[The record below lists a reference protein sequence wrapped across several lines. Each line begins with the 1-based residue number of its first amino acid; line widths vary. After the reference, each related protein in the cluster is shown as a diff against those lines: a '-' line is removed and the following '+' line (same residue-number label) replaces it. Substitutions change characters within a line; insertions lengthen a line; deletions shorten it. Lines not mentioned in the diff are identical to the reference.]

1 MTEHKYESDM
11 TSREKRQQER
21 EKIAAMNWKEKI
33 DYFITYYKW
42 VLVVII
48 IVIMLGAVAR
58 QMYVSLNE
66 ETLLDM
72 AILNAGQGDREKFM
86 EDVRKVLG
94 AEKDNQVVKL
104 DTSLFG
110 GDDAQNEYNRTMK
123 LTAVVSSETL
133 EVLIC
138 DKEIFDQYSQEGMF
152 LDMEELMGPV
162 FYEEHEGEVGE
173 DYVRVEN
180 SRLSEEYGLL
190 DDGEYYL
197 GVFYYTDHAENARKF
212 IEYIFE

>member
-1 MTEHKYESDM
+1 MIEHKYESDM

-48 IVIMLGAVAR
+48 VVIMLGAVAR

-152 LDMEELMGPV
+152 LDMEEMMGPV

-197 GVFYYTDHAENARKF
+197 GVFCYTDHAENARKF